1 MTKSKKSSSLMSYAG
16 TFGALVILCVVL
28 AIASPNFFKYSNMMS
43 VLKQTSFNALVSTGM
58 LLCLITAG
66 IDRSEALV
74 TGVQTCALPISTFA
88 ACLAGMLVNKGMN
101 NPVLLLVVAIVGGTL
116 IGWINGMLLTRL
128 HLPHPFVSTLGMKNV
143 LWGGALIITN
153 SQMVSFSGNDAVMWL
168 GSKTFGGFPVSFIV
182 VIVIY
187 IIMHI
192 LLTKT
197 ALGRSIYCVGGNPE
211 AARLSGINSA
221 NVLTFCYT
229 LSGFMAAL
237 AGIVSIGR
245 SGICN
250 GVNAIQPYDT
260 DAIAACIIGGASFM
274 GGKGTMVGT
283 MLGALIIAVLRN
295 GFSLLSVSSAVQ
307 NLVLGLVIIGAVLLD
322 VTRERMA
329 AKARRLAA
337 K

>member
-1 MTKSKKSSSLMSYAG
+1 MG
-16 TFGALVILCVVL
+16 
-28 AIASPNFFKYSNMMS
+28 
-43 VLKQTSFNALVSTGM
+43 
-58 LLCLITAG
+58 
-66 IDRSEALV
+66 R
-74 TGVQTCALPISTFA
+74 
-88 ACLAGMLVNKGMN
+88 
-101 NPVLLLVVAIVGGTL
+101 
-116 IGWINGMLLTRL
+116 
-128 HLPHPFVSTLGMKNV
+128 
-143 LWGGALIITN
+143 ALIVSAGASSNEYISARLTELGYARPIIVPSAAEARRRMLESDFELIVVN
-153 SQMVSFSGNDAVMWL
+153 SPLPDEFGHELGTDAVT
-168 GSKTFGGFPVSFIV
+168 KTDAGV
-182 VIVIY
+182 
-187 IIMHI
+187 I

>member
-66 IDRSEALV
+66 IDLSVGAN
-74 TGVQTCALPISTFA
+74 ATFA

-128 HLPHPFVSTLGMKNV
+128 HLPHPFVSTLGMKN
-143 LWGGALIITN
+143 
-153 SQMVSFSGNDAVMWL
+153 GNDAVMWL
-168 GSKTFGGFPVSFIV
+168 GSSTVAGFPVSFIV
-182 VIVIY
+182 VLVIY
-187 IIMHI
+187 VIMHI

>member
-1 MTKSKKSSSLMSYAG
+1 MTKSKKSSNLMSYAG

-66 IDRSEALV
+66 IDLSVGAN
-74 TGVQTCALPISTFA
+74 ATFA

-101 NPVLLLVVAIVGGTL
+101 NPFLLLVV
-116 IGWINGMLLTRL
+116 LTRL

-168 GSKTFGGFPVSFIV
+168 GSKTFRGFPVSFIV

-187 IIMHI
+187 IVMHI

-322 VTRERMA
+322 VTRERME
-329 AKARRLAA
+329 AKARRLAT

>member
-1 MTKSKKSSSLMSYAG
+1 MKTKANIKGILQKLG
-16 TFGALVILCVVL
+16 TALALVILVIVFCIVRPDSFPKVGN
-28 AIASPNFFKYSNMMS
+28 IMNI
-43 VLKQTSFNALVSTGM
+43 LKQASINCLISCCM
-58 LLCLITAG
+58 LCALITAG
-66 IDRSEALV
+66 IDLSVGAN
-74 TGVQTCALPISTFA
+74 ATFA

-168 GSKTFGGFPVSFIV
+168 GSSTVGGFPVSFIV
-182 VIVIY
+182 VLVIY
-187 IIMHI
+187 VIMHI